1 MAGVNKVIL
10 IGNLGRDP
18 ELRYTQGGQ
27 AVVNFTLATSENWT
41 DKSGE
46 KVERT
51 EWHRI
56 VVWGRVGELCAQY
69 LSKGRT
75 VYVEGRLQTREWEDK
90 EGNKRSTTE
99 INAQTV
105 QFLGG
110 PRGDSGGGAGG
121 GFSGGGGG
129 AGGIESG
136 SGGRSAFARRRHP
149 LLARPARRGRNVEPL
164 HRKPSGVRSLRVSC
178 VRRARSRERTRVGA
192 GRRRSVPALAATD
205 RARLRAARGSCR

>member
-1 MAGVNKVIL
+1 MAGVNKAIL

-18 ELRYTQGGQ
+18 ELRYTQNGQ

-46 KVERT
+46 RIERT

-56 VVWGRVGELCAQY
+56 VVWGKVGELCAQY

-75 VYVEGRLQTREWEDK
+75 AYVEGRIQTREWEDK

-110 PRGDSGGGAGG
+110 PRGESGAPSSGSPGSG
-121 GFSGGGGG
+121 GGGGG
-129 AGGIESG
+129 AGGSG
-136 SGGRSAFARRRHP
+136 PAPSGG
-149 LLARPARRGRNVEPL
+149 
-164 HRKPSGVRSLRVSC
+164 
-178 VRRARSRERTRVGA
+178 GA
-192 GRRRSVPALAATD
+192 PPGDDIPF
-205 RARLRAARGSCR
+205 